1 MSFFFP
7 FHCHTRFVITAL
19 MAMALA
25 YMGVAN
31 PTAHW
36 STPYS
41 TGGTIFSSPAI
52 ATDGTIYIG
61 SNDSKLH
68 AINSDGSSKW
78 TFTTGDW
85 VDSTPAIGADGTV
98 YFGSWDNQLYAVNPS
113 NGSKLWDFNTSSSII
128 ASPAIGVDGRVYF
141 GSKDEFFY
149 ALESNGSLAWETY
162 VGNAIT
168 SSAAIGQD
176 GTIYFGDENGTF
188 HALNQDGTTKWT
200 YEVDDVTDT
209 NKSILS
215 SPAIDLSGNLYFGSG
230 NGYCYSIT
238 DGVSAAVL
246 NWKVGTNDRVDA
258 SPVLGQNNEVFF
270 VSRDGYLR
278 SVDTGT
284 GITNWEGFTG
294 DVFYSSPVVDAN
306 GRVYVIGYTGFG
318 QNHLFAYN
326 NDGSKAWDTNNS
338 SSPLTIG
345 GLVDSSLALDS
356 NGNLFFGCFDQQV
369 YSVNVGSGIADNAW
383 PQFQRDGFRSGA
395 WPSYSISVTMD
406 PAEAGEV
413 NGTGI
418 YNQGATATLS
428 ITSNTSDGFNFL
440 HWSNGQTGSSNPL
453 VFTVNSNLN
462 LTANFG
468 LNTYNLNVNSG
479 SGGTASGSASVTH
492 GTLASITANPDE
504 GYSFSNW
511 SGDGVTD
518 ATSATTTVNMIQAR
532 TVTANFVLNS
542 YSVNVS
548 IAPGSAGSVTGAGS
562 YNHGDTVTLSVTP
575 DIVNG
580 YSFGYW
586 SGSILGN
593 DNPLTFQITSDANL
607 TANFGL
613 STCTLELNATA
624 GGTVSGS
631 GNIPYGTLRTIT
643 AIPDIGYSF
652 AGWTGEGV
660 TDPASATTTVNMDRA
675 RSVTAN
681 FSPSNFTVTG
691 LAGIG
696 GSINDINGSY
706 SYDSNISI
714 IATADN
720 GYTFL
725 NWTQFGNG
733 ITDPTSP
740 STILTIDGN
749 QSIQANFTPIN
760 YDLNITTSTGGSVN
774 SSPSGGPQ
782 PYNSVVSLIATPDSG
797 YYFSGWQGSGI
808 DELNSST
815 TTITISGDH
824 SVQANFLEI
833 PTNKFLLQLKAN
845 PDFAAASLTGT
856 GLYDENVSVQ
866 ISAHPNLGYT
876 FSNWTGGSVVD
887 ENSSSTTIVLNQDL
901 NLTANFNLNQHTL
914 NLSASE
920 GGIVSEVNFSYDYGS
935 RISISATPNAGYNF
949 FKWEGNGSVEDPF
962 SMSTFATIHSDSN
975 LSALFVKKSYN
986 ISASIIGS
994 GFVNGT
1000 GNYLYDDNCTL
1011 TALPDTGYYF
1021 KKWSGNGISESNSS
1035 TINLTITQ
1043 DLNITA
1049 TFLPYIRT
1057 VHVIAGNGGSVT
1069 ELNSSQT
1076 HGSII
1081 SLTATPY
1088 SGYNFAGWDGNAT
1101 FENQFASSTNATITG
1116 DSNITAVFTAKT
1128 YTLAISVI
1136 GNGSSSGAGNYS
1148 HGESISLSA
1157 QAEEGYTFD
1166 KWQGDGISDSN
1177 NSTLTIM
1184 IFQDLNLTATFIE
1197 SPPQLNQTLE
1207 VVQFGSSWYSNDWFG
1222 YFYQSPSGC
1231 CYHFNLGWIYPEIQT
1246 DGSLWVWSAQLEWLW
1261 MDSTSYATSHAW
1273 SAEDNDWVYFDFLS
1287 DPGPRIFHFNN
1298 ESWDTFDK
1306 NKIISVSENLF

>member
-19 MAMALA
+19 MAVALA

-61 SNDSKLH
+61 SNDNKLH
-68 AINSDGSSKW
+68 AINSDGSAKW

-98 YFGSWDNQLYAVNPS
+98 YFGSWDNQLYAVNPTD
-113 NGSKLWDFNTSSSII
+113 GSKLWDFNTSSSII

-230 NGYCYSIT
+230 NGYCYSIA

-318 QNHLFAYN
+318 ENHLFAYN

-395 WPSYSISVTMD
+395 WPSYSVNVTIS
-406 PAEAGEV
+406 PAGAGEV

-418 YNQGATATLS
+418 YNQGATATLN
-428 ITSNTSDGFNFL
+428 IIPNSNDGYSFGYWNGDQLGSD
-440 HWSNGQTGSSNPL
+440 NPL
-453 VFTVNSNLN
+453 TIEVNSNIN

-468 LNTYNLNVNSG
+468 LNNY
-479 SGGTASGSASVTH
+479 
-492 GTLASITANPDE
+492 
-504 GYSFSNW
+504 
-511 SGDGVTD
+511 
-518 ATSATTTVNMIQAR
+518 
-532 TVTANFVLNS
+532 
-542 YSVNVS
+542 
-548 IAPGSAGSVTGAGS
+548 
-562 YNHGDTVTLSVTP
+562 TLSV
-575 DIVNG
+575 I
-580 YSFGYW
+580 S
-586 SGSILGN
+586 
-593 DNPLTFQITSDANL
+593 
-607 TANFGL
+607 
-613 STCTLELNATA
+613 TA
-624 GGTVSGS
+624 GGTAIGS
-631 GNIPYGTLRTIT
+631 GNIQHGTMKTISAT
-643 AIPDIGYSF
+643 PDYGYSF
-652 AGWTGEGV
+652 TGWTGEGV
-660 TDPASATTTVNMDRA
+660 TSPFSSTTTVNMTQA

-681 FSPSNFTVTG
+681 FSPIQYYVTST
-691 LAGIG
+691 AGMG
-696 GSINDINGSY
+696 GSVNEINGSY
-706 SYDSNISI
+706 SYDANISI
-714 IATADN
+714 IATPIH

-725 NWTQFGNG
+725 NWTQSGNG
-733 ITDPTSP
+733 IANTLLPN
-740 STILTIDGN
+740 TILSVDNN
-749 QSIQANFTPIN
+749 QSVQANFTPIN
-760 YDLNITTSTGGSVN
+760 YDLNITSSTGGSVTL
-774 SSPSGGPQ
+774 SPTGSTQ
-782 PYNSVVSLIATPDSG
+782 PYNSLVSLVATPENG
-797 YYFSGWQGSGI
+797 YYFTGWQGAGI
-808 DELNSST
+808 NDQNSSS
-815 TTITISGDH
+815 TTITITVDH
-824 SVQANFLEI
+824 SIQANFAEN
-833 PTNKFLLQLKAN
+833 TDNKLLLHLKAN
-845 PDFAAASLTGT
+845 PDFAAASFNGS
-856 GLYDENVSVQ
+856 GLYDENDSVQ

-887 ENSSSTTIVLNQDL
+887 ENSSSTTIVVNQDL
-901 NLTANFNLNQHTL
+901 NLTAHFNLNHHTL
-914 NLSASE
+914 NLSANS
-920 GGIVSEVNFSYDYGS
+920 GGLVNEVNSSYDYGS
-935 RISISATPNAGYNF
+935 IVS
-949 FKWEGNGSVEDPF
+949 
-962 SMSTFATIHSDSN
+962 
-975 LSALFVKKSYN
+975 LS
-986 ISASIIGS
+986 
-994 GFVNGT
+994 
-1000 GNYLYDDNCTL
+1000 
-1011 TALPDTGYYF
+1011 
-1021 KKWSGNGISESNSS
+1021 
-1035 TINLTITQ
+1035 
-1043 DLNITA
+1043 
-1049 TFLPYIRT
+1049 
-1057 VHVIAGNGGSVT
+1057 
-1069 ELNSSQT
+1069 
-1076 HGSII
+1076 
-1081 SLTATPY
+1081 ATPY
-1088 SGYNFAGWDGNAT
+1088 SGYEFTSWDGNAT
-1101 FENQFASSTNATITG
+1101 FENQFSSSTNATITG
-1116 DSNITAVFTAKT
+1116 DSNITAIFTKKK
-1128 YTLAISVI
+1128 YTLVVSVI
-1136 GNGSSSGAGNYS
+1136 GNGSTSGAGIYS
-1148 HGESISLSA
+1148 HGENITLSA
-1157 QAEEGYTFD
+1157 QAGQGYTFD
-1166 KWQGDGISDSN
+1166 KWQGNGITDSA
-1177 NSTLTIM
+1177 NSSFTIM
-1184 IFQDLNLTATFIE
+1184 IFQDLNLTATFTE
-1197 SPPQLNQTLE
+1197 SPPQLNETLE

-1222 YFYQSPSGC
+1222 YFYQSPSGW
-1231 CYHFNLGWIYPEIQT
+1231 CYHFNLGWVYPEIQT
-1246 DGSLWVWSAQLEWLW
+1246 DGSMWAWSAQLDWLW
-1261 MDSTSYATSHAW
+1261 MNSTSYATGHAW
-1273 SAEDNDWVYFDFLS
+1273 SAEDKHWVYFDFLS
-1287 DPGPRIFHFNN
+1287 DSGPRVFHFNN

-1306 NKIISVSENLF
+1306 NKIISATENFF